1 MMKQLNEE
9 EKTMVAILFYF
20 HEANK
25 FPWSFLKCLPNPT
38 NVIFEDFLGND
49 KMIMKK
55 KKKI

>member
-9 EKTMVAILFYF
+9 EKTMVAILLYF
-20 HEANK
+20 NEANK

-49 KMIMKK
+49 EMIMKK
-55 KKKI
+55 TKQ